1 MPILQIKGGPMRDPS
16 KNVHE
21 SVQAFFSAF
30 EAQLRSRSLNLD
42 RHWERLIWT
51 TLDSQQHKWATH
63 RLAGRCYTWE
73 QAKGEIQNMYGNPL
87 YIYRK
92 QFELSRKFQRPGQ
105 SLKLHT
111 EEWQELAYQA
121 NCEPSPQTTFNYV
134 NSLLKPVR
142 ETIWPILSSKYELDL
157 PCSINTVAQLAIG
170 AMGEYMEDIN
180 IHDAATPISRKRQYM
195 GHQDSTHHK
204 KRQYGNCPVH
214 PKGSHMASECIIL
227 RQLNQGRQHTPQHH
241 AHDNKDKGQ
250 RLCKFCK
257 KVPYQ
262 PGHKCS
268 EFYQQRKVVHNRGIH
283 VNQTSSA
290 RDQAILD
297 HLLPVNLEK
306 MDITGTH
313 T

>member
-1 MPILQIKGGPMRDPS
+1 MPMLQIKGGPVRDAN
-16 KNVHE
+16 KTTHE

-30 EAQLRSRSLNLD
+30 EAQLRSRSLDLN

-51 TLDSQQHKWATH
+51 TLDSQQHQWATQ
-63 RLAGRCYTWE
+63 RLAGRNYTWQ
-73 QAKGEIQNMYGNPL
+73 QAQVEIQRMYGNPL

-111 EEWQELAYQA
+111 EEWQELAYEA
-121 NCEPSPQTTFNYV
+121 NCEPSPQTTFKYV

-142 ETIWPILSSKYELDL
+142 ETIWPILSTKFELNL
-157 PCSINTVAQLAIG
+157 PSSINEVAQLAIG
-170 AMGEYMEDIN
+170 AMGEYMEDGYEQT
-180 IHDAATPISRKRQYM
+180 TPIARKRQHM
-195 GHQDSTHHK
+195 GNQDGTFK

-214 PKGSHMASECIIL
+214 PKGSHAAHDCLVL
-227 RQLNQGRQHTPQHH
+227 RQLNNGRQHTSQH
-241 AHDNKDKGQ
+241 APIKDKGQ
-250 RLCKFCK
+250 RLCRYCK
-257 KVPYQ
+257 KEPYQ

-268 EFYQQRKVVHNRGIH
+268 EYYQQRKVVHNRSIN
-283 VNQTSSA
+283 VNRTSSP

-297 HLLPVNLEK
+297 HLLPINLEK

-313 T
+313 I